1 MQPNFDQNILLSQR
15 VDPTFDEPILNQT
28 LRIAMYDEY
37 HAYEAYKKVVEK
49 FGFEPPFINILQA
62 EEQHIKELEALHVK
76 YGVELPTNDWA
87 QKLQAPNSLKEAY
100 EIGVA
105 AEIDN
110 ISMYSHLLENT
121 INADV
126 KDMFYRLQAASYN
139 NHLPALRAHVEKT
152 LTNKNPLEALGSSS
166 ENVME
171 KFNEWSEIA
180 NKLATNQ
187 ASPEDVTKLLSNTNL
202 SFVGG
207 MLLGAVGTAILTQSL
222 KDSSQDEEE

>member
-1 MQPNFDQNILLSQR
+1 MQTNFDQNILLSQR

-37 HAYEAYKKVVEK
+37 HAYETYKKVVEK

-76 YGVELPTNDWA
+76 YGVELPANDWA
-87 QKLQAPNSLKEAY
+87 QKLQAPNSLQEAY

-110 ISMYSHLLENT
+110 ISMYSQILEYT

-139 NHLPALRAHVEKT
+139 NHLPTLRAHLEKT

-187 ASPEDVTKLLSNTNL
+187 ASPEDVKKLLSNTNL

-207 MLLGAVGTAILTQSL
+207 ILLGAVGAAILTQSI